1 MKLKRRISM
10 YKILAVAAVSA
21 LISTSAFAAGGMN
34 SPIGG
39 QSENAQTSHTN
50 GDTGADYTKL
60 HHKQADRQKSSN

>member
-1 MKLKRRISM
+1 M

-21 LISTSAFAAGGMN
+21 LITTSAFAAGGMN

-50 GDTGADYTKL
+50 GDTGSNYTKL
-60 HHKQADRQKSSN
+60 QHKHSDRQ